1 MNRLLVNDEYS
12 SLHCSGRVVTQLTS
26 DVGKVFSKLHL
37 LPIEGKLDF
46 CKGIKVANVSSF
58 LQIC

>member
-1 MNRLLVNDEYS
+1 LFDF
-12 SLHCSGRVVTQLTS
+12 SGRVVTQLTS

-46 CKGIKVANVSSF
+46 CKGIKVANVNFFRIINNKYSSMLF
-58 LQIC
+58 YE